1 MSQRKAKASLTYMLR
16 NVFAIPALL
25 FVIVL
30 TGLIVA
36 LLYDGWMDLLA
47 ALAVSSSLCAVLW
60 ARFR

>member
-1 MSQRKAKASLTYMLR
+1 MSDRKAKPNLPHTLW

-36 LLYDGWMDLLA
+36 LLLDRWMDLLA
-47 ALAVSSSLCAVLW
+47 AIAVSSSLCAVLW

>member
-1 MSQRKAKASLTYMLR
+1 MSDRRAKASRTNTLW

-36 LLYDGWMDLLA
+36 LLFDGWMDLLA
-47 ALAVSSSLCAVLW
+47 ALAVSASLCAVLW